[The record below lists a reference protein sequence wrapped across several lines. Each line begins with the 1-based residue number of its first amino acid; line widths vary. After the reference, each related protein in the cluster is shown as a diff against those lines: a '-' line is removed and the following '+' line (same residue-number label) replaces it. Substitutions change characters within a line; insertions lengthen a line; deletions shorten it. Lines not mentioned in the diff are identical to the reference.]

1 MEVARMSEY
10 CKNCKQLQE
19 RVDELNGAVEEWLEE
34 EESWKR
40 LEAGLLAR
48 VEELEKERDAAE
60 AELWGAN
67 YFTEEMIDL
76 AWGEANQWGKQTDRI
91 VARRALRKFR
101 IYQCGRCGGSGAYCD
116 EDGCNGHGWVIRKE
130 KDDE

>member
-1 MEVARMSEY
+1 MSEY

-48 VEELEKERDAAE
+48 VEELEKILVAA
-60 AELWGAN
+60 
-67 YFTEEMIDL
+67 
-76 AWGEANQWGKQTDRI
+76 K
-91 VARRALRKFR
+91 VP
-101 IYQCGRCGGSGAYCD
+101 
-116 EDGCNGHGWVIRKE
+116 GWVIG
-130 KDDE
+130 DEDE